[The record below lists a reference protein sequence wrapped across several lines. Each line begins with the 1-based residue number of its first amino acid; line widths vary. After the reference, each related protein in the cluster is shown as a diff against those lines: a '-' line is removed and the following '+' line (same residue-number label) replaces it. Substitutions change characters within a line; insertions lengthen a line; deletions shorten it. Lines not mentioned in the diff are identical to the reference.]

1 MPMFGDLNKLNTQQE
16 KQQREKKSS
25 SVVPAIPIENKQ
37 VQNRI
42 QSPSP
47 SAVDTTPSRR
57 DAYRNEPANGAQG
70 TRQSDETHVLSPSQQ
85 PVNQSVDQSTS
96 RSTDQSTSQ
105 LTEQSSYMRSNKIVG
120 RPKAFYITERLD
132 TRLDDAVKYLQEQHS
147 IRKVDRS
154 TIVNALLDN
163 EANWTE
169 ENLELLVSRVLSLLT
184 SRLTS

>member
-1 MPMFGDLNKLNTQQE
+1 MPMFGDLNKLNIQQE
-16 KQQREKKSS
+16 KQKHEVKQSARAVSR
-25 SVVPAIPIENKQ
+25 VPITNTLGQTSAEP
-37 VQNRI
+37 
-42 QSPSP
+42 PSP
-47 SAVDTTPSRR
+47 STTIDNTMRRPSRHPNAIGSR
-57 DAYRNEPANGAQG
+57 EHGALQPAVK
-70 TRQSDETHVLSPSQQ
+70 SVLSPSPQHT
-85 PVNQSVDQSTS
+85 NQS
-96 RSTDQSTSQ
+96 TDRLTNQSTSQ
-105 LTEQSSYMRSNKIVG
+105 LTSQSTYLPSNRIVG

-132 TRLDDAVKYLQEQHS
+132 ARLDDAVKYLQEMHG